1 MSNILSKPE
10 LACRQGEPE
19 GGLAAC
25 GLHPDWE
32 NMKAQV
38 LSRVAPHALPDL
50 EYLIFSLEE
59 DYCDGAARQGG
70 GMRAAH
76 VRQEIEAILAFAAEH
91 EKPSS

>member
-1 MSNILSKPE
+1 M
-10 LACRQGEPE
+10 
-19 GGLAAC
+19 
-25 GLHPDWE
+25 
-32 NMKAQV
+32 
-38 LSRVAPHALPDL
+38 APHALPDL